1 MTKPDFK
8 EFNAKYNLLERE
20 IPLLKYAKNVKSTT
34 ALIGK
39 PSNFFLDYN
48 RRFFKNI
55 YTIIALIVLL
65 IIVLMAFIIPAVSP
79 YVATAPISNALNQY
93 VRNLPPS
100 SIPNVTRILAQGDV
114 DFLSNLQK
122 TSGIHF
128 INSVTSGAAF
138 STINYNA
145 YKLLAALGSPN
156 LVSYIGTDGF
166 GRDLW
171 LTSWEGTRDAFG
183 LAIGISVFSFL
194 IGVTIGA
201 YVGFHVGKWVDTLF
215 LRTIEIINSV
225 PGFLMLIILVGILGQ
240 STIAIM
246 LILIVLYFTGPL
258 YLTRTY
264 IITIKDEEFLHASKA
279 VGSSKFRVIYFEA
292 LPQILGKLLNSLVI
306 SLIGGIT
313 VLATLAFLGV
323 ITDQDSASSPPNL
336 GLILNSSRN
345 QIDSNI
351 WAMLLPTFILVILT
365 ISLRFIAIGIHDALD
380 SRVKDNG

>member
-8 EFNAKYNLLERE
+8 EFNDKYNLLERE

-93 VRNLPPS
+93 VSNLPPS

-114 DFLSNLQK
+114 DFLLNLQK
-122 TSGIHF
+122 TSEIHF

-138 STINYNA
+138 STINYDA

-215 LRTIEIINSV
+215 LRIIEIINSV